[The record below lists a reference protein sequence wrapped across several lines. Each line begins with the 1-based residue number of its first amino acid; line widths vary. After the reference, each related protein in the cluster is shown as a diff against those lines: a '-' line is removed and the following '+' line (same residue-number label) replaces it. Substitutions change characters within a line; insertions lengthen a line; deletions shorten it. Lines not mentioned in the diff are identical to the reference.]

1 MSNNYYNLNYN
12 TVDTKKVEVAENTK
26 PLNVVSLFSGAG
38 GMDLGFR
45 GGFEYLGEYYDKN
58 PFNLV
63 FANDIFQQAADVYE
77 ANFGHKVERRSIAD
91 LKMDV
96 DMPDIDVDIV
106 LGGFPCQTFSYSGK
120 RAGLSDERGQL
131 YLQMIRVI
139 DHYKPKMFVAENV
152 DGIRNSRKN
161 IEGED
166 VDKSALSVIL
176 DDFEKHGY
184 NVQYRI
190 LTAADYGVPQMR
202 RRVIIMGIRKDLGS
216 IDNEFYPQKVFDETG
231 EFTGRAWRTSK
242 DGIDDLWDKVNH
254 PNIPNHTLKD
264 ISKAKFY
271 PGKKMQGNNR
281 IAENRPAPTIRA
293 EHHGNIE
300 AHYRTT
306 VEDETDMSGWR
317 RLSVR
322 ECARLQSFPDSF
334 NFVTSASSAYKVIGN
349 AVPPVMAWHIAR
361 SVFFTLQQLEEVEFE
376 KSNEKKL
383 ISNRIVVNE
392 GVLN

>member
-1 MSNNYYNLNYN
+1 MPNNYFNHNYN
-12 TVDTKKVEVAENTK
+12 TIDTKKIEVDEATK

-45 GGFEYLGEYYDKN
+45 GGFEYLGEVYDKN

-91 LKMDV
+91 LDMEK
-96 DMPDIDVDIV
+96 DMPDVNVDIV

-139 DHYKPKMFVAENV
+139 DHYKPKMFIAENV

-161 IEGED
+161 VEGED

-184 NVQYRI
+184 DVQYRV
-190 LTAADYGVPQMR
+190 LNAADYGVPQMR
-202 RRVIIMGIRKDLGS
+202 RRVIIMGIRKDLGGVE
-216 IDNEFYPQKVFDETG
+216 NEFYPQQIFDETG
-231 EFTGRAWRTSK
+231 ELTGQPWRTSK
-242 DGIDDLWDKVNH
+242 DGIDDLWDKVNN

-264 ISKAKFY
+264 ISRAKFY

-306 VEDETDMSGWR
+306 AEDETDMSGWR

-334 NFVTSASSAYKVIGN
+334 NFVTSASSAYKAVGN

-361 SVFFTLQQLEEVEFE
+361 SVFFTLQQLDQIEFE
-376 KSNEKKL
+376 KANNEELVAVK
-383 ISNRIVVNE
+383 
-392 GVLN
+392 

>member
-1 MSNNYYNLNYN
+1 MPNNYFNLNYN
-12 TVDTKKVEVAENTK
+12 TVDTRKIEVDETTK

-45 GGFEYLGEYYDKN
+45 GGFEYLGEEYDKN
-58 PFNLV
+58 PFNIV

-77 ANFGHKVERRSIAD
+77 ANFGHEVERRSIAD
-91 LKMDV
+91 LDMKK
-96 DMPDIDVDIV
+96 DMPDVDVDIV

-139 DHYKPKMFVAENV
+139 DHYKPKMFIAENV

-184 NVQYRI
+184 DVQYRV

-216 IDNEFYPQKVFDETG
+216 VDNEFYPQQIFDETG
-231 EFTGRAWRTSK
+231 ELTGRPWRTSK
-242 DGIDDLWDKVNH
+242 DGIDDLWDKVNN

-264 ISKAKFY
+264 ISRAKFY

-306 VEDETDMSGWR
+306 VEDATDMSGWR

-334 NFVTSASSAYKVIGN
+334 NFVTSASSAYKAVGN

-361 SVFFTLQQLEEVEFE
+361 SVFFTLKQLEQIEFE
-376 KSNEKKL
+376 KK
-383 ISNRIVVNE
+383 
-392 GVLN
+392 